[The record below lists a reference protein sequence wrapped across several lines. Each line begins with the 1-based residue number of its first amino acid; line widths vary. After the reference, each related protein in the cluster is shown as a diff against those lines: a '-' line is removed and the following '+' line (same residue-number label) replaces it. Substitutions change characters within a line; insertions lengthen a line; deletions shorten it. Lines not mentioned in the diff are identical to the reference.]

1 MTEAEQ
7 ENLRETSLLL
17 IPGGIDGVEQV
28 GNRQYTPFKI
38 GPFNI
43 NHVSSVTLSVA
54 KVTIGDR
61 TFSVEVEKLEDDA
74 CRVAIYDNGK
84 EVVSMRI
91 SRDKVTS
98 FMIAVKA
105 MKEYIR
111 QLSGTRGGRY
121 GFLPREEKKREVR

>member
-7 ENLRETSLLL
+7 ENLCETSPLS
-17 IPGGIDGVEQV
+17 IPGGIDGVEQA
-28 GNRQYTPFKI
+28 GNRQYTPFRI
-38 GPFNI
+38 GRFYI
-43 NHVSSVTLSVA
+43 DHVASVTVSVA
-54 KVTIGDR
+54 KVTIGNR
-61 TFSVEVEKLEDDA
+61 TFSCEVEKLEDDA

-91 SRDKVTS
+91 SRGKVTS

-121 GFLPREEKKREVR
+121 GFLPREEKKREGR

>member
-7 ENLRETSLLL
+7 ENLCETSLLS
-17 IPGGIDGVEQV
+17 IPGGIDGVEQA
-28 GNRQYTPFKI
+28 GNRQYTPFRI
-38 GPFNI
+38 GRFYI

-61 TFSVEVEKLEDDA
+61 TFSCEVEKLEDDA
-74 CRVAIYDNGK
+74 CLVKIYDNGK

-91 SRDKVTS
+91 SRGKVTS

-111 QLSGTRGGRY
+111 QLSGTRDGRQ
-121 GFLPREEKKREVR
+121 GFLPREEKKMEVR

>member
-7 ENLRETSLLL
+7 ENLCETSPLS

-91 SRDKVTS
+91 SRGKVTS

-121 GFLPREEKKREVR
+121 GFLPREEKKREGR